1 MPGPADP
8 PGTSRSTSATIQP
21 NILRCLVVVADERGV
36 DLRPLLK
43 QLGLDETVMRSAA
56 LRVSY
61 RQGSAVIRRAL
72 ELTRDEHLGLKAGA
86 AQHLTAWGLLGFALM
101 ADHTLRHAIET
112 GVKCQNPSEA
122 MVVWSAG
129 AGEEDDAVELRA
141 DLPDPAMDPAV
152 ASFLSEEA
160 FASVVTLSRLAVDP
174 AFAPRAV
181 EFSCHP
187 PRRLYLYEALFRCP
201 VRFGA
206 PANRM
211 VIDGAWARTPMP
223 GRNPVSYASTLEML
237 DAQMSSRRDQQD
249 LLEVL
254 EISVAQSLPVVPSF
268 GEQARRHATSERTL
282 RRRLADCGTTYEALV
297 EGVRRERV
305 PRVVKV
311 PGDQLGLGVEELVR
325 TGVGLD
331 EADAEQAL
339 VLARERRQVQVRVLL
354 VAEVPLRD
362 RHFVDVSGGQ
372 QDEIEVVARAVGE
385 VHGPALGAGDPGLW
399 R

>member
-1 MPGPADP
+1 MSLAPGPADP

-21 NILRCLVVVADERGV
+21 NILRYLVVVADELGV

-43 QLGLDETVMRSAA
+43 QMGLDETVMRSAA

-72 ELTRDEHLGLKAGA
+72 ELTGDERLGLRVGA

-101 ADHTLRHAIET
+101 ADDTLQHAIET
-112 GVKCQNPSEA
+112 GVTYQNLSGA

-129 AGEEDDAVELRA
+129 AGEEDAFVLRA

-152 ASFLSEEA
+152 ATFLSEEA
-160 FASVVTLSRLAVDP
+160 FASVVTLSRLAVGP
-174 AFAPRAV
+174 AFTPRAV
-181 EFSCHP
+181 EFSFPP
-187 PRRLYLYEALFRCP
+187 PRQLDLHRALFDCP

-211 VIDGAWARTPMP
+211 VVDPAWARARMP
-223 GRNPVSYASTLEML
+223 GRDPVSYASTRELL
-237 DAQMSSRRDQQD
+237 DAQLASRRDQQD

-305 PRVVKV
+305 E
-311 PGDQLGLGVEELVR
+311 QLLLRPEPTLRDIARRAGFSDERALRRAVR
-325 TGVGLD
+325 RWHGTSPVQL
-331 EADAEQAL
+331 
-339 VLARERRQVQVRVLL
+339 RERMRS
-354 VAEVPLRD
+354 D
-362 RHFVDVSGGQ
+362 R
-372 QDEIEVVARAVGE
+372 
-385 VHGPALGAGDPGLW
+385 L
-399 R
+399 

>member
-1 MPGPADP
+1 MSLAPDPENP

-21 NILRCLVVVADERGV
+21 NILRCLVTVADERGI

-43 QLGLDETVMRSAA
+43 QVGLDETVMRSAA

-72 ELTRDEHLGLKAGA
+72 ELTRDERLGLKVGA

-101 ADHTLRHAIET
+101 ADDTLRHAIET
-112 GVKCQNPSEA
+112 GVKYQNLSGA
-122 MVVWSAG
+122 MVVWSA
-129 AGEEDDAVELRA
+129 ATSEQDDAFVLRA

-160 FASVVTLSRLAVDP
+160 FASVVALSRLAVDP

-181 EFSCHP
+181 EFSFPP
-187 PRRLYLYEALFRCP
+187 PRQLDLYGVLFRCP

-206 PANRM
+206 PTNRM
-211 VIDGAWARTPMP
+211 LIDATWARTRMP
-223 GRNPVSYASTLEML
+223 GRDPVAYASALEML
-237 DAQMSSRRDQQD
+237 DAQMASRRDQQD

-254 EISVAQSLPVVPSF
+254 EISVAQSLPVIPSF
-268 GEQARRHATSERTL
+268 AEQARRHATSERTL

-305 PRVVKV
+305 E
-311 PGDQLGLGVEELVR
+311 QLLLRRELTLRDIARRAGFSDERALRRAVR
-325 TGVGLD
+325 RWHGTSPVHL
-331 EADAEQAL
+331 
-339 VLARERRQVQVRVLL
+339 RERMRT
-354 VAEVPLRD
+354 D
-362 RHFVDVSGGQ
+362 RS
-372 QDEIEVVARAVGE
+372 
-385 VHGPALGAGDPGLW
+385 
-399 R
+399 

>member
-1 MPGPADP
+1 MSPAPGAAEPA
-8 PGTSRSTSATIQP
+8 GTSRSTSATIQP
-21 NILRCLVVVADERGV
+21 NILRFLVVVADERGV

-72 ELTRDEHLGLKAGA
+72 ELTGDEHLGLRVGA

-101 ADHTLRHAIET
+101 ADDTLRHAIET
-112 GVKCQNPSEA
+112 GVKYQNLSGA
-122 MVVWSAG
+122 MVVWSA
-129 AGEEDDAVELRA
+129 AVGEEDDAFVLRA

-160 FASVVTLSRLAVDP
+160 FASVVTLSRLAVGP

-181 EFSCHP
+181 EFSFPP
-187 PRRLYLYEALFRCP
+187 PRQIGLYEGLFRCP

-211 VIDGAWARTPMP
+211 VVDPAWARFRMP
-223 GRNPVSYASTLEML
+223 GRDPVCYASTLELL
-237 DAQMSSRRDQQD
+237 DAHLASRRDQQD

-254 EISVAQSLPVVPSF
+254 EVSVAQGLPVVPSF
-268 GEQARRHATSERTL
+268 AEQARRHATSERTL

-305 PRVVKV
+305 EQLLLRPELTLRDIARRAGFSDERALRRAVHRWHGAS
-311 PGDQLGLGVEELVR
+311 PGRL
-325 TGVGLD
+325 
-331 EADAEQAL
+331 
-339 VLARERRQVQVRVLL
+339 RERMRT
-354 VAEVPLRD
+354 
-362 RHFVDVSGGQ
+362 
-372 QDEIEVVARAVGE
+372 AR
-385 VHGPALGAGDPGLW
+385 L
-399 R
+399 

>member
-1 MPGPADP
+1 VVAQEKVSAMSHAPGPANP

-21 NILRCLVVVADERGV
+21 NILRYLVTVADERGI
-36 DLRPLLK
+36 DLRPLLV
-43 QLGLDETVMRSAA
+43 QVGLDETVMRSAA

-61 RQGSAVIRRAL
+61 RQGSTAIRRAL
-72 ELTRDEHLGLKAGA
+72 ELTGDEHLGMKVGA

-101 ADHTLRHAIET
+101 ADDTLRHAIET
-112 GVKCQNPSEA
+112 GVKYQNLSGA

-129 AGEEDDAVELRA
+129 IGDEDEAFVLRA

-152 ASFLSEEA
+152 AIFLIEEGL
-160 FASVVTLSRLAVDP
+160 ASVVTLSRLAVGP
-174 AFAPRAV
+174 SFAPRLV
-181 EFSCHP
+181 EFACPP
-187 PRRLYLYEALFRCP
+187 PRRSDLFSALFGCP

-211 VIDGAWARTPMP
+211 VIAPAWARARMP
-223 GRNPVSYASTLEML
+223 GRDPVTYASTLEML

-268 GEQARRHATSERTL
+268 AEQARRHTTSERTL

-305 PRVVKV
+305 E
-311 PGDQLGLGVEELVR
+311 QLLLRPEL
-325 TGVGLD
+325 T
-331 EADAEQAL
+331 
-339 VLARERRQVQVRVLL
+339 
-354 VAEVPLRD
+354 LRD
-362 RHFVDVSGGQ
+362 IARRAGFS
-372 QDEIEVVARAVGE
+372 DERALRRAVRRWHGTSP
-385 VHGPALGAGDPGLW
+385 VHLREQMRTDRL
-399 R
+399 